1 MKVQSQERRIVALLI
16 ATVFFLLAGYYMLK
30 VAREAEVLNDRGV
43 SLAGYALKGPELKA
57 FARAVQALVLV
68 GVFVPI
74 YSWISSRI
82 TRRTLTVGLTLFYL
96 LNIELFFVLSR
107 IGVPNLGFF
116 FYIWVGIFNMSI
128 IAQFWSYVSDVTEE
142 QAGAI
147 RFPRVMVGASLG
159 GVAGLVIDRVL
170 RAYPVF
176 EADPFLALHVAATLL
191 LVSLVFYLRADVL
204 TGSSAGGQ
212 VGGQPLQLGN
222 GLQRV
227 FSSPYLRLIALS
239 LLLLNLV
246 NSTGEY
252 ILDNYIVDYASGVA
266 DRSPADQG
274 TEAWDRVFGG
284 AIGGA
289 FNSYYLVVNIVSLL
303 LQLFVAA
310 RLITFIGVS
319 GVLLILPLVA
329 LGTYGL
335 AFFGAGFALFQLVKI
350 AENATDY
357 SISNTVRQLLWLPTS
372 REEKYQA
379 KQAADTVFT
388 RLGDL
393 AHAIVIIAGAG
404 WLGFGT
410 REFALANVVL
420 CVLWLIVV
428 CLLGRAYQ
436 RARTRVREAGR

>member
-1 MKVQSQERRIVALLI
+1 MLLI

-30 VAREAEVLNDRGV
+30 VAREAEVLNDRGIA
-43 SLAGYALKGPELKA
+43 LAGYALKGPELKA

-68 GVFVPI
+68 GIFVPI

-82 TRRTLTVGLTLFYL
+82 TRRALTVGLTVFYL

-116 FYIWVGIFNMSI
+116 FYVWVGIFNMSI

-170 RAYPVF
+170 RAYPIF
-176 EADPFLALHVAATLL
+176 EADPFLALHVAASLL
-191 LVSLVFYLRADVL
+191 VVSLVFFLRADSL
-204 TGSSAGGQ
+204 TSGAAGDRIGGQ
-212 VGGQPLQLGN
+212 LLQLGN

-252 ILDNYIVDYASGVA
+252 VLDNYIVDYASGVA

-274 TEAWDRVFGG
+274 TEAWERVFGV

-289 FNSYYLVVNIVSLL
+289 FNSYYLVVNIASLL
-303 LQLFVAA
+303 LQLFVVA
-310 RLITFIGVS
+310 RLIAFVGVS
-319 GVLLILPLVA
+319 GALLILPLVA

-335 AFFGAGFALFQLVKI
+335 AVFGAGFAVFQLVKI

-357 SISNTVRQLLWLPTS
+357 SISNTARQLLWLPTS

-393 AHAIVIIAGAG
+393 AHAVVIIAGAG
-404 WLGFGT
+404 WLGLGT
-410 REFALANVVL
+410 REFALVNVTL

-428 CLLGRAYQ
+428 VLLGRAYR
-436 RARTRVREAGR
+436 RAHARAREAG